1 MNAHEIIIRPI
12 ITEKTMRQNSE
23 DNKISFEVAK
33 GANKTTVAIAIE
45 QIYGFKPVSVN
56 IINVRPKDKRVG
68 RYAGKTNA
76 VRKAIVKLPE
86 GKDISLFNDE
96 NK

>member
-56 IINVRPKDKRVG
+56 IMNVRPKDKRVG
-68 RYAGKTNA
+68 SRRLILNDCHLLFFPFAHF
-76 VRKAIVKLPE
+76 PE
-86 GKDISLFNDE
+86 IARFSSDI
-96 NK
+96 

>member
-56 IINVRPKDKRVG
+56 IMNVRPKE
-68 RYAGKTNA
+68 
-76 VRKAIVKLPE
+76 AIVKLPE